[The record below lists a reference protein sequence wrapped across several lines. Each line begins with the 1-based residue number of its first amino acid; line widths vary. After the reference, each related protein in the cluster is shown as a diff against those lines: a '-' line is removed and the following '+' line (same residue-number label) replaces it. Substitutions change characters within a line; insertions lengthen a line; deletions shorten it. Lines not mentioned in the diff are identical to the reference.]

1 MTDWT
6 LDCILDVEISK
17 IQDKYDWGMNYTQNT
32 KIMTR
37 FKGKNLNI
45 LKKGKSRI
53 IKKRLLNV
61 SWKLSEQVVWYFDVK
76 LSFTIVHSASA

>member
-1 MTDWT
+1 MTRFLSFISCRNFRTTSLWITQVTDWT

-37 FKGKNLNI
+37 FKGK
-45 LKKGKSRI
+45 KS
-53 IKKRLLNV
+53 
-61 SWKLSEQVVWYFDVK
+61 E
-76 LSFTIVHSASA
+76 HP